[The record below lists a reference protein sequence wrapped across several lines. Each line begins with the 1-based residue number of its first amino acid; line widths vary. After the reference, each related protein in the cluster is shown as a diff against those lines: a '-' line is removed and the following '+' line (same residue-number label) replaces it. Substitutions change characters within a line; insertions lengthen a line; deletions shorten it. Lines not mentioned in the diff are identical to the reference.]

1 MSRIRR
7 LTRCYGEIECIC
19 FFFSSRRRHTRSK
32 RDRSSDVCS
41 SDLMRLALEQAGL
54 APALGEVPIG
64 AVLVQ
69 DGQVLAQVHNF
80 REVWQD
86 PTAHAE
92 IVAIREAAGRLGTW
106 RLTGATLYVTVE
118 PCSMCAGAI
127 IQSRISRLVFG
138 ARDPKAGACGSV
150 FNLPDERR
158 LNHRVEVIGGI
169 MERESQELMQ
179 AFFKRLRDDVG
190 ERAGL

>member
-1 MSRIRR
+1 MGESVIMSF
-7 LTRCYGEIECIC
+7 LTE
-19 FFFSSRRRHTRSK
+19 
-32 RDRSSDVCS
+32 RDREYMQMA
-41 SDLMRLALEQAGL
+41 LERARLA
-54 APALGEVPIG
+54 PVLGEVPIG
-64 AVLVQ
+64 ALLVLE
-69 DGQVLAQVHNF
+69 GQVLSLVHNF

-92 IVAIREAAGRLGTW
+92 VVAIREAATRLGTW
-106 RLTGATLYVTVE
+106 RLTGTTMYVTVE

-158 LNHRVEVIGGI
+158 LNHRVQVVGGLL
-169 MERESQELMQ
+169 EHESQELIQ
-179 AFFKRLRDDVG
+179 TFFRRLREGVG
-190 ERAGL
+190 ERARA

>member
-1 MSRIRR
+1 MSFI
-7 LTRCYGEIECIC
+7 TD
-19 FFFSSRRRHTRSK
+19 K
-32 RDRSSDVCS
+32 
-41 SDLMRLALEQAGL
+41 DLEFMQMALEQARL
-54 APALGEVPIG
+54 APARGEVPIG
-64 AVLVQ
+64 AVLVL

-80 REVWQD
+80 REAWQD

-92 IVAIREAAGRLGTW
+92 VVAIREAATRLGTW
-106 RLTGATLYVTVE
+106 RLTDTALYVTVE

-158 LNHRVEVIGGI
+158 LNHRVQVVGGV
-169 MERESQELMQ
+169 MEQESQELMQ
-179 AFFKRLRDDVG
+179 TFFRNLRDDVG

>member
-1 MSRIRR
+1 MTFIAD
-7 LTRCYGEIECIC
+7 
-19 FFFSSRRRHTRSK
+19 K
-32 RDRSSDVCS
+32 
-41 SDLMRLALEQAGL
+41 DLAYMRLALEQAGL

-138 ARDPKAGACGSV
+138 ARDPKARACGSV

-158 LNHRVEVIGGI
+158 LDHRVPGIGGG
-169 MERESQELMQ
+169 MVREGHEISQGVFQ
-179 AFFKRLRDDVG
+179 RLRGDVG
-190 ERAGL
+190 EGGGL

>member
-1 MSRIRR
+1 MAF
-7 LTRCYGEIECIC
+7 IED
-19 FFFSSRRRHTRSK
+19 K
-32 RDRSSDVCS
+32 
-41 SDLMRLALEQAGL
+41 DLEYMQLALEQARL
-54 APALGEVPIG
+54 APARGEVPIG
-64 AVLVQ
+64 AVLVL

-92 IVAIREAAGRLGTW
+92 VVAIREAATRLGTW
-106 RLTGATLYVTVE
+106 RLTGTALYVTVE

-127 IQSRISRLVFG
+127 IQSRVSRLVFG

-158 LNHRVEVIGGI
+158 LNHKVVVIGGV

-179 AFFKRLRDDVG
+179 KFFKRLRDDVG

>member
-1 MSRIRR
+1 MTFIAD
-7 LTRCYGEIECIC
+7 
-19 FFFSSRRRHTRSK
+19 K
-32 RDRSSDVCS
+32 
-41 SDLMRLALEQAGL
+41 DLAYMRLALEQAGL

-92 IVAIREAAGRLGTW
+92 IVAIREAAGRVGTW
-106 RLTGATLYVTVE
+106 RLTGATLYGTVE

-138 ARDPKAGACGSV
+138 ARDPKAGARGSV
-150 FNLPDERR
+150 FNLPEERR
-158 LNHRVEVIGGI
+158 LNHKVEVTGGG
-169 MERESQELMQ
+169 LG
-179 AFFKRLRDDVG
+179 G
-190 ERAGL
+190 ENPGVSPTVFLTLPA